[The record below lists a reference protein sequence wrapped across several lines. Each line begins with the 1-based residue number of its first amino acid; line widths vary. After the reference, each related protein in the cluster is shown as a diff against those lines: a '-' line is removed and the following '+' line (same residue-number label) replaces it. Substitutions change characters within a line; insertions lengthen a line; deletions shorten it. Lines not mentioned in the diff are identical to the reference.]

1 MIMDIAA
8 GIIIVLSAVFYCRRG
23 FAASVINMLQWFL
36 CIVVGLLLCDNATRL
51 LTGHT
56 GAGNFLNGVF
66 EKKLASTGSPHT
78 QAQSV
83 YDVFHGYISSN
94 SQMVSNPGA
103 SDITQIVLAIL
114 SFFVIIAAVKLLL
127 WLFCKIFPKE
137 SYDGIRRFFDRLT
150 GIVCGTGM
158 GVIYVLL
165 ALTMLLALM
174 AALPSGIAS
183 ALSGTL
189 DSSFVTGSLYTN
201 NPLLPLLRN
210 LFT

>member
-36 CIVVGLLLCDNATRL
+36 CIVVGLLFCDNATRL

-127 WLFCKIFPKE
+127 WLFAKSSRRKAMTE
-137 SYDGIRRFFDRLT
+137 SAASST
-150 GIVCGTGM
+150 G
-158 GVIYVLL
+158 
-165 ALTMLLALM
+165 
-174 AALPSGIAS
+174 
-183 ALSGTL
+183 
-189 DSSFVTGSLYTN
+189 
-201 NPLLPLLRN
+201 
-210 LFT
+210 